1 MRIGRYIE
9 GKGGIYAGIVVG
21 TEFDSHVYVAVEQTK
36 RDVIWFAAKEWAQG
50 LAVGGLSDF
59 FLPTIQQGAL
69 LYANLK
75 PNFEDRWYWLREL
88 YHADKNC
95 AWVQTFGYGRQ
106 ADARLT
112 DACRACAVR
121 TERCE

>member
-1 MRIGRYIE
+1 MRIGRYAE
-9 GKGGIYAGIVVG
+9 GKGGIYAGIVIGVY
-21 TEFDSHVYVAVEQTK
+21 FDSHVFLSPMQSQ
-36 RDVIWFAAKEWAQG
+36 RDIIFVDAIDFAATTRMDDHA
-50 LAVGGLSDF
+50 DF
-59 FLPTIQQGAL
+59 RLPNVREGAL
-69 LYANLK
+69 LYANLQSH
-75 PNFEDRWYWLREL
+75 FADLWYWLGDL

-121 TERCE
+121 TERVE